1 MMAPLVGAGLIVAV
15 TGFTMSR
22 PMTDVPPV
30 SDRGVSRLPSP
41 DSRLILQN
49 TPALTLLY
57 QNFPNPFPA
66 PGVAFT
72 CIWFDLH
79 TASKVRLTIHDVR
92 GTVLRTI
99 APSPILPSAFP
110 AGRFGR
116 GDPDANTGCD
126 HRFSW
131 DGNDEKGRR
140 VPRGVYLVRLK
151 TERFEGVKKIVFRGG

>member
-1 MMAPLVGAGLIVAV
+1 MAPLLGAGLLVAV
-15 TGFTMSR
+15 TGAMPSR
-22 PMTDVPPV
+22 PVAEVLPASGGGSHFPSLFFRVPV
-30 SDRGVSRLPSP
+30 QG
-41 DSRLILQN
+41 QN
-49 TPALTLLY
+49 PPALTLLY

-79 TASKVRLTIHDVR
+79 TASRVRLTIHDVR

-99 APSPILPSAFP
+99 VPSPILASAFP

-116 GDPDANTGCD
+116 GDPEANTGCD

-131 DGNDEKGRR
+131 DGNDERGRR
-140 VPRGVYLVRLK
+140 VPRGIYLVRLK
-151 TERFEGVKKIVFRGG
+151 TERFEGVKKIVFRGE